1 MDRRSVNYVQ
11 EQIKQAPIWVVVLVL
26 VVGSI
31 NQSEHNQLIREQIEQ
46 IHESQIM
53 QIREGR
59 KFEERITDKT
69 NELNLRIAQLEVK
82 DEMWSMPIYKDSNS
96 GTTYVDRRDK

>member
-46 IHESQIM
+46 IHEAQVM

-59 KFEERITDKT
+59 KFEERMTEKTNILNFKIAKLELQNEMWEIPIYNNPATDKT
-69 NELNLRIAQLEVK
+69 
-82 DEMWSMPIYKDSNS
+82 
-96 GTTYVDRRDK
+96 YVDGRE

>member
-26 VVGSI
+26 VIGSV
-31 NQSEHNQLIREQIEQ
+31 NQSEHNELIREQIKQ
-46 IHESQIM
+46 IHESQVI

-69 NELNLRIAQLEVK
+69 NELKLRIAQLEVK
-82 DEMWSMPIYKDSNS
+82 DEMLSIPFYSSDKTGSV
-96 GTTYVDRRDK
+96 YVDR